1 MIEDITDI
9 VKLELK
15 NFQVIGRV
23 RTLVRNPFSGADVGN
38 GPYYEHTKEG
48 EAI

>member
-1 MIEDITDI
+1 MN
-9 VKLELK
+9 LEPK
-15 NFQVIGRV
+15 NLEVIGRV
-23 RTLVRNPFSGADVGN
+23 RTLVRNSFSGADVGN